1 MSNKIILVGGFKEI
15 IELCNDSDIQIAGIF
30 DNASDKELSGIK
42 ILGHDQEA
50 EELYPHL
57 KQFPFVITPDMPEV
71 RMHLARYYQK
81 IGYYPTSLISRKAN
95 ISKSAIIGSGT
106 VVQFGV
112 NVSSNVNIGN
122 FVKLNTYANVMHD
135 SVISDYTTVAPNAVI
150 LGKVKIGQ
158 GCYIGAN
165 STILPGLSIGDKSII
180 GAGAVVT
187 RNVDNGQI
195 VKGVPAK

>member
-1 MSNKIILVGGFKEI
+1 MSNKIILIGGFKEI
-15 IELCNDSDIQIAGIF
+15 IELCEDSDIQIAGIF
-30 DNASDKELSGIK
+30 DRTLDKNLNGIT
-42 ILGHDQEA
+42 IFGNDQQA
-50 EELYPHL
+50 EGLYHQL
-57 KQFPFVITPDMPEV
+57 KQFPFVIAPDIPEV

-81 IGYYPTSLISRKAN
+81 IGYYPTSLISKKAN
-95 ISKSAIIGSGT
+95 ISKSATIGLGS

-112 NVSSNVNIGN
+112 NVSSNVSIGN